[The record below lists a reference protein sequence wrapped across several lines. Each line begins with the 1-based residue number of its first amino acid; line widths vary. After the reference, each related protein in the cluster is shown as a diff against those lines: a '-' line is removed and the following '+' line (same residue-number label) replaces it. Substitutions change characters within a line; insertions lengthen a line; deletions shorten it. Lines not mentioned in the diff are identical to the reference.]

1 MISLF
6 SVIFAAFI
14 LSTSTCYAMNPLSDR
29 QLSSVTSNAGGPR
42 YFGQRPAYQ
51 VNRAREFNQQLIR
64 NVQEHSRQ
72 AKIADYCARSNPTSM
87 ANLAN
92 KQRAEALAKQKNQWK
107 KPSWQK

>member
-1 MISLF
+1 
-6 SVIFAAFI
+6 
-14 LSTSTCYAMNPLSDR
+14 MNPLSDR

-42 YFGQRPAYQ
+42 YFGQRPTYQ
-51 VNRAREFNQQLIR
+51 KVPNYGREFNQQLIR
-64 NVQEHSRQ
+64 NVQENARQ